1 MSQFGYAIGQLSA
14 AQKSAKGVSL
24 YSRYVNRP
32 AGRVLAA
39 AGYTLKLTPNQ
50 VTMISAA
57 FTFAGVVMIATLRP
71 SPAVAAG
78 IFAALVLGFAL
89 DSADGQLAR
98 LTGNGSAAGEWLDH
112 VVDCAK
118 MLALHMAVLLSF
130 YRHFGFSDPR
140 YLLIPV
146 AFQFAAVMVF
156 FGGILTEQLK
166 RAGRLRAAPAP
177 RPQSRLPH
185 CAPSRCFPSTTG
197 CSARYSCCSAAGR
210 CSWCCTAPCSPP
222 MSSSW
227 WPSWSSG
234 TANCPP
240 PAAEGPGTD
249 NSQGERP
256 GQGAGPPQRV
266 TPNSRARRAPCAT
279 RSWRCARCRGNRS
292 HRPRPSRN
300 PVRACRPCSFP
311 ASRRP

>member
-1 MSQFGYAIGQLSA
+1 MSQFGYAIRQLSA

-50 VTMISAA
+50 VTMISAV

-166 RAGRLRAAPAP
+166 RADRLKSGAGPAPAAPASTLRSVALLP
-177 RPQSRLPH
+177 VDYGVFCAIFLLFGSREVFMVLY
-185 CAPSRCFPSTTG
+185 CTLF
-197 CSARYSCCSAAGR
+197 AAHVLFMVAFLVKWYRELSDPGR
-210 CSWCCTAPCSPP
+210 
-222 MSSSW
+222 
-227 WPSWSSG
+227 
-234 TANCPP
+234 
-240 PAAEGPGTD
+240 
-249 NSQGERP
+249 
-256 GQGAGPPQRV
+256 
-266 TPNSRARRAPCAT
+266 
-279 RSWRCARCRGNRS
+279 
-292 HRPRPSRN
+292 
-300 PVRACRPCSFP
+300 
-311 ASRRP
+311 

>member
-1 MSQFGYAIGQLSA
+1 MSQFGYAIRQLSA

-50 VTMISAA
+50 ITVISAV

-71 SPAVAAG
+71 SPAAAAG
-78 IFAALVLGFAL
+78 IFAALVFGFAL

-166 RAGRLRAAPAP
+166 RADRLK
-177 RPQSRLPH
+177 S
-185 CAPSRCFPSTTG
+185 
-197 CSARYSCCSAAGR
+197 
-210 CSWCCTAPCSPP
+210 
-222 MSSSW
+222 
-227 WPSWSSG
+227 
-234 TANCPP
+234 
-240 PAAEGPGTD
+240 
-249 NSQGERP
+249 
-256 GQGAGPPQRV
+256 GAGP
-266 TPNSRARRAPCAT
+266 APA
-279 RSWRCARCRGNRS
+279 G
-292 HRPRPSRN
+292 
-300 PVRACRPCSFP
+300 P
-311 ASRRP
+311 ASTLRSVALLPVDYGVFCAIFLLFGSREVFMVLYCALFAAHVLFMVAFLGKWYRELSAPGR

>member
-1 MSQFGYAIGQLSA
+1 MSQFGYAIRQLSA

-50 VTMISAA
+50 VTMISAL

-166 RAGRLRAAPAP
+166 RADRLK
-177 RPQSRLPH
+177 S
-185 CAPSRCFPSTTG
+185 
-197 CSARYSCCSAAGR
+197 
-210 CSWCCTAPCSPP
+210 
-222 MSSSW
+222 
-227 WPSWSSG
+227 
-234 TANCPP
+234 
-240 PAAEGPGTD
+240 
-249 NSQGERP
+249 
-256 GQGAGPPQRV
+256 GAGPAPAAAASTLRSV
-266 TPNSRARRAPCAT
+266 ALLPVDYGVFCAIFLLFGSREVFMVLYCALFAAHVLFMVAFLVKWYRALSVPG
-279 RSWRCARCRGNRS
+279 R
-292 HRPRPSRN
+292 
-300 PVRACRPCSFP
+300 
-311 ASRRP
+311 

>member
-50 VTMISAA
+50 VTMISAV

-78 IFAALVLGFAL
+78 IFAALVVGFAL

-166 RAGRLRAAPAP
+166 RADRLKSGAGPAPAAPASTLRSVALLP
-177 RPQSRLPH
+177 VDYGVFCAIFLLFGSREVFMVLY
-185 CAPSRCFPSTTG
+185 CALFAAHVLFMVAFLVKWYREL
-197 CSARYSCCSAAGR
+197 SAPGR
-210 CSWCCTAPCSPP
+210 
-222 MSSSW
+222 
-227 WPSWSSG
+227 
-234 TANCPP
+234 
-240 PAAEGPGTD
+240 
-249 NSQGERP
+249 
-256 GQGAGPPQRV
+256 
-266 TPNSRARRAPCAT
+266 
-279 RSWRCARCRGNRS
+279 
-292 HRPRPSRN
+292 
-300 PVRACRPCSFP
+300 
-311 ASRRP
+311 

>member
-1 MSQFGYAIGQLSA
+1 MSQFGYAIRQLSA

-50 VTMISAA
+50 VTMLSAV
-57 FTFAGVVMIATLRP
+57 FTFTGVVTIATLRP

-140 YLLIPV
+140 YLLVPV

-166 RAGRLRAAPAP
+166 RADRLKSGAGPAPAAPASTLRSVALLP
-177 RPQSRLPH
+177 VDYGVFCAIFLLFGSREVFMVLYCTLLAAH
-185 CAPSRCFPSTTG
+185 VLFMVAFLAKWYRELSAP
-197 CSARYSCCSAAGR
+197 GR
-210 CSWCCTAPCSPP
+210 
-222 MSSSW
+222 
-227 WPSWSSG
+227 
-234 TANCPP
+234 
-240 PAAEGPGTD
+240 
-249 NSQGERP
+249 
-256 GQGAGPPQRV
+256 
-266 TPNSRARRAPCAT
+266 
-279 RSWRCARCRGNRS
+279 
-292 HRPRPSRN
+292 
-300 PVRACRPCSFP
+300 
-311 ASRRP
+311 

>member
-50 VTMISAA
+50 VTMISAV

-166 RAGRLRAAPAP
+166 RADRLKGGAGPASAAPASTLRSVALLP
-177 RPQSRLPH
+177 VDYGVFCAIFLVFGSREVFMVLY
-185 CAPSRCFPSTTG
+185 CALFAAHVLFMVAFLVKWYREL
-197 CSARYSCCSAAGR
+197 SAPGR
-210 CSWCCTAPCSPP
+210 
-222 MSSSW
+222 
-227 WPSWSSG
+227 
-234 TANCPP
+234 
-240 PAAEGPGTD
+240 
-249 NSQGERP
+249 
-256 GQGAGPPQRV
+256 
-266 TPNSRARRAPCAT
+266 
-279 RSWRCARCRGNRS
+279 
-292 HRPRPSRN
+292 
-300 PVRACRPCSFP
+300 
-311 ASRRP
+311 

>member
-50 VTMISAA
+50 VTMISAV

-78 IFAALVLGFAL
+78 IFAALVVGFAL

-166 RAGRLRAAPAP
+166 RADRLKSGAGPAPAAPASTLRSVALLP
-177 RPQSRLPH
+177 VDYGVFCAIFLLFGSREVFMVLYCTLFAAH
-185 CAPSRCFPSTTG
+185 VLFMVAFLVKWYRELSAP
-197 CSARYSCCSAAGR
+197 GR
-210 CSWCCTAPCSPP
+210 
-222 MSSSW
+222 
-227 WPSWSSG
+227 
-234 TANCPP
+234 
-240 PAAEGPGTD
+240 
-249 NSQGERP
+249 
-256 GQGAGPPQRV
+256 
-266 TPNSRARRAPCAT
+266 
-279 RSWRCARCRGNRS
+279 
-292 HRPRPSRN
+292 
-300 PVRACRPCSFP
+300 
-311 ASRRP
+311 

>member
-50 VTMISAA
+50 VTMISAV

-166 RAGRLRAAPAP
+166 RADRLKSGAGPASAAPASTLRSVALLP
-177 RPQSRLPH
+177 VDYGVFCAIFLVFGSREVFMVLYCTLFAAH
-185 CAPSRCFPSTTG
+185 VLFMVAFLVKWYRELSAP
-197 CSARYSCCSAAGR
+197 GR
-210 CSWCCTAPCSPP
+210 
-222 MSSSW
+222 
-227 WPSWSSG
+227 
-234 TANCPP
+234 
-240 PAAEGPGTD
+240 
-249 NSQGERP
+249 
-256 GQGAGPPQRV
+256 
-266 TPNSRARRAPCAT
+266 
-279 RSWRCARCRGNRS
+279 
-292 HRPRPSRN
+292 
-300 PVRACRPCSFP
+300 
-311 ASRRP
+311 

>member
-166 RAGRLRAAPAP
+166 RAGRLK
-177 RPQSRLPH
+177 S
-185 CAPSRCFPSTTG
+185 
-197 CSARYSCCSAAGR
+197 
-210 CSWCCTAPCSPP
+210 
-222 MSSSW
+222 
-227 WPSWSSG
+227 
-234 TANCPP
+234 
-240 PAAEGPGTD
+240 
-249 NSQGERP
+249 
-256 GQGAGPPQRV
+256 GAGP
-266 TPNSRARRAPCAT
+266 APAE
-279 RSWRCARCRGNRS
+279 
-292 HRPRPSRN
+292 
-300 PVRACRPCSFP
+300 P
-311 ASRRP
+311 ASTLRSVALLPVDYGVFCAIFLLFGSREVFMVLYCALFAAHVLFMVAFLVKWYRELSAPGR

>member
-50 VTMISAA
+50 VTMISAV

-166 RAGRLRAAPAP
+166 RADRLKGGATSVRGTGIHAALRRAASRRLRGVLRDIPGVRQPRGVHGAVLRPVRRPCPLHGGLPGQVVPRIVRP
-177 RPQSRLPH
+177 RPL
-185 CAPSRCFPSTTG
+185 TG
-197 CSARYSCCSAAGR
+197 RGR
-210 CSWCCTAPCSPP
+210 TIH
-222 MSSSW
+222 
-227 WPSWSSG
+227 
-234 TANCPP
+234 
-240 PAAEGPGTD
+240 
-249 NSQGERP
+249 QGERP

>member
-1 MSQFGYAIGQLSA
+1 MSQFGYAIRQLSA

-50 VTMISAA
+50 VTMISAV
-57 FTFAGVVMIATLRP
+57 FSFAGVVMIATLRP

-146 AFQFAAVMVF
+146 AFQFTAVMVF

-166 RAGRLRAAPAP
+166 RADRLKSGAGTVPAAPASTL
-177 RPQSRLPH
+177 RSVALLPVDYGV
-185 CAPSRCFPSTTG
+185 F
-197 CSARYSCCSAAGR
+197 
-210 CSWCCTAPCSPP
+210 
-222 MSSSW
+222 
-227 WPSWSSG
+227 
-234 TANCPP
+234 
-240 PAAEGPGTD
+240 
-249 NSQGERP
+249 
-256 GQGAGPPQRV
+256 
-266 TPNSRARRAPCAT
+266 CAT
-279 RSWRCARCRGNRS
+279 FLLFG
-292 HRPRPSRN
+292 SREVFMVLYCCLFAAHVLFMVAFLVKWYRELSA
-300 PVRACRPCSFP
+300 PGR
-311 ASRRP
+311 

>member
-1 MSQFGYAIGQLSA
+1 MSQFGYAIRQLSA

-50 VTMISAA
+50 VTMISAV

-71 SPAVAAG
+71 SPAVAVG

-98 LTGNGSAAGEWLDH
+98 LTGTGSAAGEWLDH

-130 YRHFGFSDPR
+130 HRYFGFSDPR
-140 YLLIPV
+140 WYLVPV
-146 AFQFAAVMVF
+146 VFQFAAVMVF

-166 RAGRLRAAPAP
+166 RAARQKAGADGPAPAAAVSPLRAVALLFVDYGVFCVMFLLFGSREVFLALYCGLLVAHLLFMVAFLVKWYRELSAP
-177 RPQSRLPH
+177 
-185 CAPSRCFPSTTG
+185 
-197 CSARYSCCSAAGR
+197 GR
-210 CSWCCTAPCSPP
+210 
-222 MSSSW
+222 
-227 WPSWSSG
+227 
-234 TANCPP
+234 
-240 PAAEGPGTD
+240 
-249 NSQGERP
+249 
-256 GQGAGPPQRV
+256 
-266 TPNSRARRAPCAT
+266 
-279 RSWRCARCRGNRS
+279 
-292 HRPRPSRN
+292 
-300 PVRACRPCSFP
+300 
-311 ASRRP
+311 